1 MFDVFTQKLTKI
13 DSDAT
18 PDQIS
23 KWKNS
28 KETKH
33 CYECLNEQFP
43 ETGHTYISEII
54 SRVFLYNP
62 TKNDKLFT
70 IAICT
75 YLLDKSVPKI
85 IVDGSIIEKR
95 MKSIE
100 VIVNIFFF
108 VSKLLNCNY

>member
-43 ETGHTYISEII
+43 ETDHTYISEII

-75 YLLDKSVPKI
+75 YWIK
-85 IVDGSIIEKR
+85 
-95 MKSIE
+95 M
-100 VIVNIFFF
+100 FQ
-108 VSKLLNCNY
+108 KL